1 MKSRHIPGKTGNP
14 AIPQKAIKQTGTKRP
29 PDKAPMPFA
38 GRPLD
43 GSQYHDVIEEQEY
56 ADRRPSPEE
65 QTPRYSYLH
74 HQEERRGK

>member
-1 MKSRHIPGKTGNP
+1 MKSRHGPGKTGSAGN
-14 AIPQKAIKQTGTKRP
+14 PQKAVKQTGTNRP
-29 PDKAPMPFA
+29 PDKATAPFA
-38 GRPLD
+38 GKPLD

-74 HQEERRGK
+74 QQEQRRGK